1 MNNRKKVINNYRS
14 PPVFRA
20 GPGTRPPPYALTK
33 PAPNLPGSSTKRAIL
48 VDGEGK
54 VAVRPPEKGRTFQE
68 NGPWHGRS
76 PGKTQD
82 LPGKRA
88 LAWKV
93 PRKKAGPSRKT
104 GSGMEGPPEK
114 RRTFRENGLWH
125 GRSPGKTQDLPGKW
139 LLAWK
144 VHRKKAGP
152 SRKMAPGME
161 GSGAGV
167 VRVPKKGGFSEPS
180 C

>member
-20 GPGTRPPPYALTK
+20 GPGTRPPPYVLTK

-76 PGKTQD
+76 PGKSAD
-82 LPGKRA
+82 LPGKWP

-93 PRKKAGPSRKT
+93 PLKNAGPSRKT
-104 GSGMEGPPEK
+104 PSSVEGPPEK
-114 RRTFRENGLWH
+114 RGTFQENGPWRGRSR
-125 GRSPGKTQDLPGKW
+125 GRSPAGKRVIHGK
-139 LLAWK
+139 ARFGGWK
-144 VHRKKAGP
+144 FASDP
-152 SRKMAPGME
+152 INS
-161 GSGAGV
+161 
-167 VRVPKKGGFSEPS
+167 
-180 C
+180 